1 MRRSLPAE
9 RARRFNAPVSDAYSA
24 QKDAARANRAFYEAF
39 ERLDPDMMRAV
50 WLDDD
55 RIQCV
60 HPGWALLSG
69 RARVHGS
76 WQTIFENTKSIEFEL
91 SDLQVE
97 VAGPIAWATC
107 IERIRSVAGGEEV
120 EAAAVATNLFV
131 LDENGWKLFL
141 HHASPILRPTSE

>member
-1 MRRSLPAE
+1 
-9 RARRFNAPVSDAYSA
+9 VSDYDA

-39 ERLDPDMMRAV
+39 EELDLAAMRAA

-60 HPGWALLSG
+60 HPGWAPLSG
-69 RARVHGS
+69 RAKVHES
-76 WQTIFENTKSIEFEL
+76 WRAIFEHTKEIEFEL

-131 LDENGWKLFL
+131 LEAERWKLLL
-141 HHASPILRPTSE
+141 HHASPILRPATE